1 MGSCCSTHQLSP
13 HCLNPKH
20 THIKS
25 ENMSETCP
33 RDDQN
38 VKKIL
43 ITGGCG
49 YLGSTM
55 VPMLLAQN
63 YEVTV
68 YDMFRWGISYLL
80 PVMDNANLTI
90 VKGDVTEHDKL
101 RPYVEACDA
110 VIHLSAIVGYP
121 ACKKEPE
128 AAVAINQTST
138 EFIASIL
145 KPTQRLIY
153 ASTGSCYGAIT
164 GMCTEESAI
173 SPLTLYGETK
183 AAGEKAA
190 RAVGGVALRLATVFG
205 SSPRPRTDLL
215 INNLLQ
221 LALKLKTFDV
231 YEGHFRRTF
240 LHVKDCAAA
249 FIFALQHYNT
259 MTGQAYNVGDE
270 SMNMT
275 KMDVARTIEKY
286 VDGCKI
292 TESNAG
298 EDLDKR
304 DYEVS
309 YQKIKKLGYKVN
321 YTVEDGIKEL
331 IKYLPHL
338 NAYEAA
344 NSKNYQPT
352 QAQS

>member
-1 MGSCCSTHQLSP
+1 MAAA
-13 HCLNPKH
+13 
-20 THIKS
+20 
-25 ENMSETCP
+25 

-43 ITGGCG
+43 VTGGCG

-55 VPMLLAQN
+55 VPMLLQQG

-68 YDMFRWGISYLL
+68 YDIFRWGVSSLL
-80 PVMDNANLTI
+80 SVVSDPNLTI
-90 VKGDVTEHDKL
+90 VKGDVTKHEDLK
-101 RPYVEACDA
+101 PYVEAADA
-110 VIHLSAIVGYP
+110 IIHLSAIVGFP

-128 AAVAINQTST
+128 NAVNINQKST
-138 EFIASIL
+138 EYIASIL
-145 KPTQRLIY
+145 RKDQRLIY
-153 ASTGSCYGAIT
+153 ASTGSCYGVIE
-164 GMCTEESAI
+164 GMCTEESKI

-183 AAGEKAA
+183 AAGEMAA
-190 RAVGGVALRLATVFG
+190 RAAGGVALRLATVFG

-221 LALKLKTFDV
+221 LAIKLKTFDV

-249 FIFALQHYNT
+249 FIFALQHYGA
-259 MTGQAYNVGDE
+259 MTGQAFNVGDE

-275 KMDVARTIEKY
+275 KMQVAKTIEKY
-286 VDGCKI
+286 VDGCHI
-292 TESNAG
+292 TESNDG

-309 YQKIKKLGYKVN
+309 YAKIKALGYKVQYN
-321 YTVEDGIKEL
+321 VDDGIKEL

-338 NAYEAA
+338 NAYESS
-344 NSKNYQPT
+344 NSKNYAPT
-352 QAQS
+352 QKQE

>member
-1 MGSCCSTHQLSP
+1 MATV
-13 HCLNPKH
+13 
-20 THIKS
+20 
-25 ENMSETCP
+25 P

-43 ITGGCG
+43 VTGGCG

-55 VPMLLAQN
+55 VPMLLEQG

-68 YDMFRWGISYLL
+68 YDIFRWGISSLL
-80 PVMDNANLTI
+80 PVMSNENLTI
-90 VKGDVTEHDKL
+90 VKGDVCEHDKL
-101 RPYVEACDA
+101 KPYVEAADA
-110 VIHLSAIVGYP
+110 IIHLSAIVGFP

-128 AAVAINQTST
+128 NAVNINQKST
-138 EFIASIL
+138 EYIASIL
-145 KPTQRLIY
+145 RKDQRLIY
-153 ASTGSCYGAIT
+153 ASTGSCYGAID
-164 GMCTEESAI
+164 GICTEESTI

-190 RAVGGVALRLATVFG
+190 RAAGGVALRLATVFG

-275 KMDVARTIEKY
+275 KMDVARCIEKY

-309 YQKIKKLGYKVN
+309 YQKIKDLGYRVQ
-321 YTVEDGIKEL
+321 YTVDDGIKEL
-331 IKYLPHL
+331 VKYLPHL
-338 NAYEAA
+338 NAYEAS

>member
-1 MGSCCSTHQLSP
+1 MTA
-13 HCLNPKH
+13 
-20 THIKS
+20 T
-25 ENMSETCP
+25 

-43 ITGGCG
+43 VTGGAG

-55 VPMLLAQN
+55 VPMLLAEG

-68 YDMFRWGISYLL
+68 YDCLKWGITPLL
-80 PVMDNANLTI
+80 PVVHHDNFHF
-90 VKGDVTEHDKL
+90 VKGDTRDHENL
-101 RPYVEACDA
+101 RPYVEAADGI
-110 VIHLSAIVGYP
+110 VHLAAIVGYP

-128 AAVAINQTST
+128 ASIAINQTAT

-145 KPTQRLIY
+145 KPEQRMIY

-164 GMCTEESAI
+164 GMCTEETAI

-183 AAGEKAA
+183 AEGEKAA
-190 RAVGGVALRLATVFG
+190 RAAGGVALRLATVFG
-205 SSPRPRTDLL
+205 SSPRVRSDLL
-215 INNLLQ
+215 VNNLLQ

-240 LHVKDCAAA
+240 LHVQDCARA
-249 FIFALQHYNT
+249 FIFAMQHYGD
-259 MTGQAYNVGDE
+259 MSGQAFNVGHE

-275 KMDVARTIEKY
+275 KMDVARAIEKH
-286 VDGCKI
+286 VEGCKI
-292 TESNAG
+292 TESDQG

-304 DYEVS
+304 DYEVC
-309 YQKIKKLGYKVN
+309 YRKIAKLGYEVRN
-321 YTVEDGIKEL
+321 DINFGIKEL
-331 IKYLPHL
+331 MKVLPYL
-338 NAYEAA
+338 NDYERE

-352 QAQS
+352 QAQG

>member
-1 MGSCCSTHQLSP
+1 MAA
-13 HCLNPKH
+13 
-20 THIKS
+20 
-25 ENMSETCP
+25 P
-33 RDDQN
+33 RDDQDI
-38 VKKIL
+38 KKVL

-55 VPMLLAQN
+55 VPMLLKEG

-68 YDMFRWGISYLL
+68 YDIFRWGISSLL
-80 PVMDNANLTI
+80 PVMDNANLHI
-90 VKGDVTEHDKL
+90 VKGDVCDHEKL
-101 RPYVEACDA
+101 RPYVEKTHA
-110 VIHLSAIVGYP
+110 VIHLSAIVGFP

-128 AAVAINQTST
+128 NAVNINQKST
-138 EFIASIL
+138 EFVASIL
-145 KPTQRLIY
+145 RKDQRMIY
-153 ASTGSCYGAIT
+153 ASTGSCYGAIE
-164 GMCTEESAI
+164 GMCTEESKI

-190 RAVGGVALRLATVFG
+190 RAAGGVALRLATVFG

-221 LALKLKTFDV
+221 LALKLKEFDV

-249 FIFALQHYNT
+249 FIFALQHYGS
-259 MTGQAYNVGDE
+259 MTSQAFNVGDE

-275 KMDVARTIEKY
+275 KMDVARVIEKY

-292 TESNAG
+292 TESDAG

-309 YQKIKKLGYKVN
+309 YAKIKALGYKVQYN
-321 YTVEDGIKEL
+321 VDDGIKEL
-331 IKYLPHL
+331 VKYLPHL
-338 NAYEAA
+338 NEYEAQ

-352 QAQS
+352 QSQS

>member
-1 MGSCCSTHQLSP
+1 MAA
-13 HCLNPKH
+13 
-20 THIKS
+20 
-25 ENMSETCP
+25 P

-38 VKKIL
+38 VKKVL

-55 VPMLLAQN
+55 VPMLLAEGYQ
-63 YEVTV
+63 VTV
-68 YDMFRWGISYLL
+68 YDIFRWGISSLL
-80 PVMDNANLTI
+80 PVMDHEGLTI
-90 VKGDVTEHDKL
+90 VKGDVTEHEVL
-101 RPYVEACDA
+101 RPYVEAADA
-110 VIHLSAIVGYP
+110 IIHLSAIVGYP

-128 AAVAINQTST
+128 RAVAINQTST

-145 KPTQRLIY
+145 KKGQRLVY
-153 ASTGSCYGAIT
+153 ASTGSCYGAVT
-164 GMCTEESAI
+164 GTCTEETPI

-183 AAGEKAA
+183 AAGEMAA
-190 RAVGGVALRLATVFG
+190 RGAGGVALRLATVFG

-221 LALKLKTFDV
+221 LALKLKKFDI

-240 LHVKDCAAA
+240 LHVKDCAKA
-249 FIFALQHYNT
+249 FIFALQHYDS
-259 MTGQAYNVGDE
+259 MTGQAFNVGDE

-275 KMDVARTIEKY
+275 KMDVAKTIEKY
-286 VDGCKI
+286 VDGCEI
-292 TESNAG
+292 TESNEG

-304 DYEVS
+304 DYAVS
-309 YQKIKKLGYKVN
+309 YEKIRKLGYRVQN
-321 YTVEDGIKEL
+321 NVDYGIKEMV
-331 IKYLPHL
+331 KYIPHL
-338 NAYEAA
+338 NKYESE

>member
-1 MGSCCSTHQLSP
+1 MA
-13 HCLNPKH
+13 
-20 THIKS
+20 
-25 ENMSETCP
+25 CP

-38 VKKIL
+38 IKKVL

-55 VPMLLAQN
+55 VPMLLAQG
-63 YEVTV
+63 YDVTV
-68 YDMFRWGISYLL
+68 YDIFRWGISSLL
-80 PVMDNANLTI
+80 PVMDNENLHI
-90 VKGDVTEHDKL
+90 VKGDVTNHENL

-110 VIHLSAIVGYP
+110 VIHLSAIVGFP

-128 AAVAINQTST
+128 NAVAINQTST
-138 EFIASIL
+138 EFVASIL
-145 KPTQRLIY
+145 KKGQRMIY
-153 ASTGSCYGAIT
+153 ASTGSCYGAIS
-164 GMCTEESAI
+164 GMCTEESTI

-190 RAVGGVALRLATVFG
+190 RAAGGVALRLATVFG

-221 LALKLKTFDV
+221 LALKLKEFDV

-240 LHVKDCAAA
+240 LHVKDCAKA
-249 FIFALQHYNT
+249 FIFALQHYDT

-309 YQKIKKLGYKVN
+309 YAKIKALGYKVE
-321 YTVEDGIKEL
+321 YTVDDGIKEL
-331 IKYLPHL
+331 VKYLPHL
-338 NAYEAA
+338 NAYEAS

>member
-1 MGSCCSTHQLSP
+1 MATV
-13 HCLNPKH
+13 
-20 THIKS
+20 
-25 ENMSETCP
+25 P

-43 ITGGCG
+43 VTGGCG

-55 VPMLLAQN
+55 VPMLLEQG
-63 YEVTV
+63 YQVTV
-68 YDMFRWGISYLL
+68 YDIFRWGISSLL
-80 PVMDNANLTI
+80 PVMSNENLTI
-90 VKGDVTEHDKL
+90 VKGDVCEHDKL
-101 RPYVEACDA
+101 KPYVEAADA
-110 VIHLSAIVGYP
+110 IIHLSAIVGFP

-128 AAVAINQTST
+128 NAVNINQKST
-138 EFIASIL
+138 EYIASIL
-145 KPTQRLIY
+145 RKDQRLIY

-164 GMCTEESAI
+164 GMCTEESKI

-190 RAVGGVALRLATVFG
+190 RAAGGVALRLATVFG

-249 FIFALQHYNT
+249 FIFALQHYTT

-309 YQKIKKLGYKVN
+309 YQKIKNLGYKVN
-321 YTVEDGIKEL
+321 YTVDDGIKEL

-338 NAYEAA
+338 NAYEAS

>member
-1 MGSCCSTHQLSP
+1 MA
-13 HCLNPKH
+13 
-20 THIKS
+20 
-25 ENMSETCP
+25 CP

-38 VKKIL
+38 IKKVL

-55 VPMLLAQN
+55 VPMLLAQG
-63 YEVTV
+63 YDVTV
-68 YDMFRWGISYLL
+68 YDIFRWGISSLL
-80 PVMDNANLTI
+80 PVMDNENLHI
-90 VKGDVTEHDKL
+90 VKGDVTKHENL

-110 VIHLSAIVGYP
+110 VIHLSAIVGFP

-128 AAVAINQTST
+128 NAVAINQTST
-138 EFIASIL
+138 EFVASIL
-145 KPTQRLIY
+145 RKDQRMIY
-153 ASTGSCYGAIT
+153 ASTGSCYGAIS
-164 GMCTEESAI
+164 GMCTEESTI

-190 RAVGGVALRLATVFG
+190 RAAGGVALRLATVFG

-221 LALKLKTFDV
+221 LALKLKEFDV

-240 LHVKDCAAA
+240 LHVKDCAKA
-249 FIFALQHYNT
+249 FIFALQHYDT

-275 KMDVARTIEKY
+275 KMDVARCIEKY

-309 YQKIKKLGYKVN
+309 YAKIKALGYKVE
-321 YTVEDGIKEL
+321 YTVDDGIKEL
-331 IKYLPHL
+331 VKYLPHL
-338 NAYEAA
+338 NAYESS

>member
-1 MGSCCSTHQLSP
+1 MAT
-13 HCLNPKH
+13 
-20 THIKS
+20 
-25 ENMSETCP
+25 

-38 VKKIL
+38 VKKVL

-55 VPMLLAQN
+55 VPMLLAEG

-68 YDMFRWGISYLL
+68 YDIFRWGISSLL
-80 PVMDNANLTI
+80 PVMDHENLTI
-90 VKGDVTEHDKL
+90 VKGDVTDHDKL
-101 RPYVEACDA
+101 KPYVEACDG

-121 ACKKEPE
+121 ACAKEPE
-128 AAVAINQTST
+128 RAVAINQTSS
-138 EFIASIL
+138 EYIASIL
-145 KPTQRLIY
+145 KPGQRMIY
-153 ASTGSCYGAIT
+153 ASTGSCYGAVT
-164 GMCTEESAI
+164 GTCDEETPI

-190 RAVGGVALRLATVFG
+190 RSAGGVALRLATVFG

-221 LALKLKTFDV
+221 LAMKLKKFDV

-240 LHVKDCAAA
+240 LHVKDCAKA
-249 FIFALQHYNT
+249 FIFALQHYGD
-259 MTGQAYNVGDE
+259 MTGQAFNVGDE

-275 KMDVARTIEKY
+275 KMDVARCIEKV
-286 VDGCKI
+286 VDGCVI
-292 TESNAG
+292 TESQDG

-304 DYEVS
+304 DYAVS

-321 YTVEDGIKEL
+321 YTVEDGLKCM
-331 IKYLPHL
+331 IKYMMHL
-338 NAYEAA
+338 NEYEAK

-352 QAQS
+352 QKQQ

>member
-1 MGSCCSTHQLSP
+1 MAA
-13 HCLNPKH
+13 
-20 THIKS
+20 
-25 ENMSETCP
+25 
-33 RDDQN
+33 RDDQH

-43 ITGGCG
+43 VTGGCG

-55 VPMLLAQN
+55 VPMLLN
-63 YEVTV
+63 EGYEVKV
-68 YDMFRWGISYLL
+68 FDILRWGISSLL
-80 PVMDNANLTI
+80 SVVDNPNLTI
-90 VKGDVTEHDKL
+90 VKGDVTDHESL
-101 RPYVEACDA
+101 RPHVEAADCI
-110 VIHLSAIVGYP
+110 IHLSAIVGFP

-128 AAVAINQTST
+128 NAVNINQIST

-145 KPTQRLIY
+145 KPNQRMVY
-153 ASTGSCYGAIT
+153 ASTGSCYGAVT
-164 GMCTEESAI
+164 GLCTEESQI

-183 AAGEKAA
+183 AAGETAA
-190 RAVGGVALRLATVFG
+190 RAAGGVALRLATVFG

-221 LALKLKTFDV
+221 LAIKLKEFDV

-249 FIFALQHYNT
+249 FIFAVQHYT
-259 MTGQAYNVGDE
+259 SMTGQAFNVGDE

-275 KMDVARTIEKY
+275 KMDVAKAIERH
-286 VDGCKI
+286 VDGCHI

-309 YQKIKKLGYKVN
+309 YQKIKKLGYKVERN
-321 YTVEDGIKEL
+321 VDDGLKEL

-338 NAYEAA
+338 NEYESK

-352 QAQS
+352 QSQS

>member
-1 MGSCCSTHQLSP
+1 
-13 HCLNPKH
+13 
-20 THIKS
+20 
-25 ENMSETCP
+25 MSETCP

-68 YDMFRWGISYLL
+68 YDMFRWGISSLL
-80 PVMDNANLTI
+80 PVMDNPNLTI

-145 KPTQRLIY
+145 KPTQRMIY
-153 ASTGSCYGAIT
+153 ASTGSCYGAVT
-164 GMCTEESAI
+164 GICDEETPI

-190 RAVGGVALRLATVFG
+190 RAAGGVALRLATVFG

-221 LALKLKTFDV
+221 LALKLKEFDV

-240 LHVKDCAAA
+240 LHVKDCARA
-249 FIFALQHYNT
+249 FIFALQHYTT
-259 MTGQAYNVGDE
+259 MTGQAYNVGHE
-270 SMNMT
+270 SMNLT
-275 KMDVARTIEKY
+275 KMDVARLIEKN
-286 VDGCKI
+286 VEGCKI
-292 TESNAG
+292 TESQDG

-309 YQKIKKLGYKVN
+309 YQKIRKLGYRIEHD
-321 YTVEDGIKEL
+321 VEYGLKEM

-338 NAYEAA
+338 NSYEAQ

>member
-1 MGSCCSTHQLSP
+1 MAT
-13 HCLNPKH
+13 
-20 THIKS
+20 
-25 ENMSETCP
+25 

-38 VKKIL
+38 VKNIL
-43 ITGGCG
+43 ITGGAG

-55 VPMLLAQN
+55 VPMLLAEG
-63 YEVTV
+63 YAVTV
-68 YDMFRWGISYLL
+68 YDIFRWGITSLL
-80 PVMDNANLTI
+80 PVMDHENLTI
-90 VKGDVTEHDKL
+90 VKGDVTDHDKL
-101 RPYVEACDA
+101 KPYVEACDG

-121 ACKKEPE
+121 ACLKEPE
-128 AAVAINQTST
+128 NAVAINQTST

-145 KPTQRLIY
+145 KPNQRMIY

-164 GMCTEESAI
+164 GMCTEETPI

-190 RAVGGVALRLATVFG
+190 RAAGGVGLRLATVFG

-221 LALKLKTFDV
+221 LAMKLKKFDV

-240 LHVKDCAAA
+240 LHVKDCAKA
-249 FIFALQHYNT
+249 FIFALQHYGA
-259 MTGQAYNVGDE
+259 MTGQAFNVGDE

-275 KMDVARTIEKY
+275 KMDVARCIEK
-286 VDGCKI
+286 VVEGCEI
-292 TESNAG
+292 TESTDG

-309 YQKIKKLGYKVN
+309 YAKIKKLGYKVQYN
-321 YTVEDGIKEL
+321 VEDGLKCMV
-331 IKYLPHL
+331 KYLTLL
-338 NAYEAA
+338 NKYESE
-344 NSKNYQPT
+344 NSKNYQPAT
-352 QAQS
+352 ASAKK

>member
-1 MGSCCSTHQLSP
+1 MA
-13 HCLNPKH
+13 
-20 THIKS
+20 
-25 ENMSETCP
+25 E

-38 VKKIL
+38 VKNIL
-43 ITGGCG
+43 VTGGCG

-55 VPMLLAQN
+55 VPMLLAQGYN
-63 YEVTV
+63 VTV
-68 YDMFRWGISYLL
+68 FDIFRWGVSSLL
-80 PVMDNANLTI
+80 SVVSDPKLTI
-90 VKGDVTEHDKL
+90 VKGDVTDHESL

-110 VIHLSAIVGYP
+110 VIHLSAIVGFP

-128 AAVAINQTST
+128 NAVAINQTST
-138 EFIASIL
+138 EFVASIL
-145 KPTQRLIY
+145 KPGQRMIY
-153 ASTGSCYGAIT
+153 ASTGSCYGAID
-164 GMCTEESAI
+164 GMCTEESKI

-183 AAGEKAA
+183 AAGEMAA
-190 RAVGGVALRLATVFG
+190 RAAGGVALRLATVFG

-221 LALKLKTFDV
+221 LAIKLKTFDV

-249 FIFALQHYNT
+249 FIFALQHYGA
-259 MTGQAYNVGDE
+259 MTGQAFNVGDE

-275 KMDVARTIEKY
+275 KMDVARVIEQN
-286 VDGCKI
+286 VEGCKI

-309 YQKIKKLGYKVN
+309 YAKIKALGYKVQ
-321 YTVEDGIKEL
+321 YTVDDGIKEL
-331 IKYLPHL
+331 IKYLPYL
-338 NAYEAA
+338 NEYEAS
-344 NSKNYQPT
+344 NSKNYAPT

>member
-1 MGSCCSTHQLSP
+1 MA
-13 HCLNPKH
+13 
-20 THIKS
+20 
-25 ENMSETCP
+25 CP

-38 VKKIL
+38 IKKVL
-43 ITGGCG
+43 VTGGCG

-55 VPMLLAQN
+55 VPMLLAQG

-68 YDMFRWGISYLL
+68 YDIFRWGVSSLLSVISN
-80 PVMDNANLTI
+80 PNLTI
-90 VKGDVTEHDKL
+90 VKGDVTNHEQL

-110 VIHLSAIVGYP
+110 VIHLSAIVGFP

-128 AAVAINQTST
+128 NAVAINQTST

-145 KPTQRLIY
+145 KEGQRMIY
-153 ASTGSCYGAIT
+153 ASTGSCYGAID
-164 GMCTEESAI
+164 GICTEESTI

-190 RAVGGVALRLATVFG
+190 RAAGGVALRLATVFG

-221 LALKLKTFDV
+221 LALKLREFDV

-240 LHVKDCAAA
+240 LHVKDCARA
-249 FIFALQHYNT
+249 FIFGLQHYNT
-259 MTGQAYNVGDE
+259 MTGQAYNVGHE

-275 KMDVARTIEKY
+275 KMDVARAIEKY

-292 TESNAG
+292 TESQEG
-298 EDLDKR
+298 QDLDKR

-309 YQKIKKLGYKVN
+309 YAKIRALGYNVE
-321 YTVEDGIKEL
+321 YTVEDGIKEMV
-331 IKYLPHL
+331 KYIPYL
-338 NAYEAA
+338 NEYEAK

-352 QAQS
+352 QSQK

>member
-1 MGSCCSTHQLSP
+1 MTA
-13 HCLNPKH
+13 
-20 THIKS
+20 I
-25 ENMSETCP
+25 

-55 VPMLLAQN
+55 VPMLLKEGYQ
-63 YEVTV
+63 VTV
-68 YDMFRWGISYLL
+68 YDIFRWGISSLL
-80 PVMDNANLTI
+80 PVMDNENLTI
-90 VKGDVTEHDKL
+90 VKGDVCDHDKL
-101 RPYVEACDA
+101 RPYVEAADG
-110 VIHLSAIVGYP
+110 VIHLSAIVGFP

-128 AAVAINQTST
+128 NAVNINQVST
-138 EFIASIL
+138 EFISSIL
-145 KPTQRLIY
+145 RKDQRLIY
-153 ASTGSCYGAIT
+153 ASTGSCYGAID
-164 GMCTEESAI
+164 GLCTEESKI

-190 RAVGGVALRLATVFG
+190 RAAGGVGLRLATVFG

-221 LALKLKTFDV
+221 LALKLREFDV

-240 LHVKDCAAA
+240 LHVKDCARA
-249 FIFALQHYNT
+249 FIFAMQHYGC
-259 MTGQAYNVGDE
+259 MTGQAFNVGDE

-275 KMDVARTIEKY
+275 KMDVARVIEKY

-292 TESNAG
+292 TESDKG

-309 YQKIKKLGYKVN
+309 YAKIKALGYSVKHNVD
-321 YTVEDGIKEL
+321 DGIKEL

-338 NAYEAA
+338 NEYEAA

-352 QAQS
+352 QAQK

>member
-1 MGSCCSTHQLSP
+1 MTA
-13 HCLNPKH
+13 
-20 THIKS
+20 I
-25 ENMSETCP
+25 

-55 VPMLLAQN
+55 VPMLLKEGYQ
-63 YEVTV
+63 VTV
-68 YDMFRWGISYLL
+68 YDIFRWGISSLL
-80 PVMDNANLTI
+80 PVMDDENLTI
-90 VKGDVTEHDKL
+90 VKGDVTIHENLKPH
-101 RPYVEACDA
+101 VEAADA
-110 VIHLSAIVGYP
+110 IIHLSAIVGFP
-121 ACKKEPE
+121 ACKKEPVN
-128 AAVAINQTST
+128 AVNINQEST
-138 EFIASIL
+138 KYIASIL
-145 KPTQRLIY
+145 KDGQRLIY
-153 ASTGSCYGAIT
+153 ASTGSCYGVIE
-164 GMCTEESAI
+164 GMCTEESKI

-183 AAGEKAA
+183 AEGEKAA
-190 RAVGGVALRLATVFG
+190 RAAGGVALRLATVFG

-249 FIFALQHYNT
+249 FIFALQHYGC
-259 MTGQAYNVGDE
+259 MTGQAFNVGDE

-275 KMDVARTIEKY
+275 KMDVARIIEKY
-286 VDGCKI
+286 VDNCHI

-304 DYEVS
+304 DYEVC
-309 YQKIKKLGYKVN
+309 YAKIKALGYKTQ
-321 YTVEDGIKEL
+321 YTVEDGIKAL
-331 IKYLPHL
+331 VKYLPHL
-338 NAYEAA
+338 NEYESA

-352 QAQS
+352 QSQS

>member
-1 MGSCCSTHQLSP
+1 MAA
-13 HCLNPKH
+13 
-20 THIKS
+20 
-25 ENMSETCP
+25 E

-38 VKKIL
+38 VKKVL
-43 ITGGCG
+43 VTGGCG

-55 VPMLLAQN
+55 VPMLLAQG
-63 YEVTV
+63 YHVTV
-68 YDMFRWGISYLL
+68 FDIFRWGVSSLL
-80 PVMDNANLTI
+80 SVVSDPKLTI
-90 VKGDVTEHDKL
+90 VKGDVTDHESL
-101 RPYVEACDA
+101 RPYVEAADA
-110 VIHLSAIVGYP
+110 VIHLSAIVGFP

-128 AAVAINQTST
+128 NAVAINQTST
-138 EFIASIL
+138 EFVASIL
-145 KPTQRLIY
+145 KPGQRMIY
-153 ASTGSCYGAIT
+153 ASTGSCYGAID
-164 GMCTEESAI
+164 GMCTEESKI

-183 AAGEKAA
+183 AAGEMAA
-190 RAVGGVALRLATVFG
+190 RAAGGVALRLATVFG

-221 LALKLKTFDV
+221 LAIKLKTFDV

-249 FIFALQHYNT
+249 FIFALQHYGA
-259 MTGQAYNVGDE
+259 MTGQAFNVGDE

-275 KMDVARTIEKY
+275 KMDVARVIEKN
-286 VDGCKI
+286 VEGCKI

-309 YQKIKKLGYKVN
+309 YQKIKALGYKVQ
-321 YTVEDGIKEL
+321 YSVDDGIKEL
-331 IKYLPHL
+331 IKYLPYL

-344 NSKNYQPT
+344 NSKNYAPT
-352 QAQS
+352 QAQD

>member
-1 MGSCCSTHQLSP
+1 MAT
-13 HCLNPKH
+13 
-20 THIKS
+20 
-25 ENMSETCP
+25 

-43 ITGGCG
+43 VTGGCG

-55 VPMLLAQN
+55 VPMLLQQG
-63 YEVTV
+63 YQVTV
-68 YDMFRWGISYLL
+68 FDIFRWGVSSLL
-80 PVMDNANLTI
+80 SVVSDPNLTI
-90 VKGDVTEHDKL
+90 VKGDVTKHETLK
-101 RPYVEACDA
+101 PYVEAADA
-110 VIHLSAIVGYP
+110 VIHLSAIVGFP
-121 ACKKEPE
+121 ACKKEPDN
-128 AAVAINQTST
+128 AKAINQTST
-138 EFIASIL
+138 EYIASIL
-145 KPTQRLIY
+145 RKDQRLIY
-153 ASTGSCYGAIT
+153 ASTGSCYGAID
-164 GMCTEESAI
+164 GICTEESKI

-183 AAGEKAA
+183 AAGEMAA
-190 RAVGGVALRLATVFG
+190 RGAGGVALRLATVFG

-221 LALKLKTFDV
+221 LAIKLKEFDV

-249 FIFALQHYNT
+249 FIFALQHYGD
-259 MTGQAYNVGDE
+259 MTGQAFNVGDE

-286 VDGCKI
+286 VEGCKI
-292 TESNAG
+292 TESNEG

-309 YQKIKKLGYKVN
+309 YAKIKKLGYKVQ
-321 YTVEDGIKEL
+321 YTVDDGIKEL

-338 NAYEAA
+338 NAYESS
-344 NSKNYQPT
+344 NSKNYAPT
-352 QAQS
+352 QKQE